1 MSSGFGGRDLAL
13 ALSSQVGDAYSLRHT
28 KDASVQ
34 IEDEQKPKLD
44 KSRKVL
50 RYRKGVQPRFAT
62 DSRCVMLARP
72 AFHSCITCG
81 RCRHRDDDDGF
92 IRPEIGS
99 ASAGKVRLKNAYVP
113 AEQPKVVDVASD
125 PRLLR
130 LQRSRRPVE
139 SEIVEDSGSESDD
152 SDDSTQQNRVRARR
166 RVVQTEILEASDSDS
181 DSEVSPVKSEG
192 PTDLSRSKLS
202 PEMTT
207 KLTLQVGTTKQ
218 TDSTE
223 PQSLMTCSLP
233 PRVRQAPVPKPIA
246 PRIEFE
252 QKQKPGQKQKPL
264 QKHDEAPEDEDSS
277 ESATSS
283 SEEEDDDDDD
293 DDDLDLMGG
302 SLPMLRPKFIPK
314 DKRKLKGAEEEKQ
327 RNEEVQFELERARQ
341 EERRRETRRLVALE
355 VQREAEAGHE
365 VRRFQEYFGASGP
378 RLKPLSWHRQADIT
392 DNDSEAGMPDDMD
405 VDDDEV
411 EYEKWKVRELR
422 RLVRDKEERERR
434 AEEARETERRRQM
447 TDDEIMREDR
457 ALGKLAGNDTSRRDE
472 SKQGFMQKYYHKGA
486 FFMDEESLD
495 KLKKSKDPRKEDVRR
510 RDYTEATGFDKFNI
524 EALPEVMQRA
534 GRKFGL
540 RSQTKYTHLNAEDTT
555 DHRAERLDVVKR
567 SFDQN
572 RSVFDAKRK
581 KQRRT

>member
-1 MSSGFGGRDLAL
+1 LWASLFPRQMSSGFGGRDLAL

-62 DSRCVMLARP
+62 DS
-72 AFHSCITCG
+72 
-81 RCRHRDDDDGF
+81 RDDDDGF

-207 KLTLQVGTTKQ
+207 KLTL
-218 TDSTE
+218 
-223 PQSLMTCSLP
+223 
-233 PRVRQAPVPKPIA
+233 QAPVPKPIA

-365 VRRFQEYFGASGP
+365 
-378 RLKPLSWHRQADIT
+378 ADIT